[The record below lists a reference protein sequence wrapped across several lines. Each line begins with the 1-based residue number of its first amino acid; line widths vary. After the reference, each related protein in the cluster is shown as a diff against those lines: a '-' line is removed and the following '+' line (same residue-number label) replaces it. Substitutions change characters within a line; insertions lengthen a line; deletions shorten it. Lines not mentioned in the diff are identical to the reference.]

1 MQDLGALDVES
12 LNFSIR
18 GYPVGLVG
26 LVLVWFWSG
35 FGLVWFGWSGFG
47 LVGLVLVWLV
57 WFWSGRHGDPL
68 MEDLANSS
76 IRGSPV
82 GLVGLVLVWLVW
94 FWSGCPG
101 VPDRRFW
108 GFGRRKL

>member
-1 MQDLGALDVES
+1 LRVLDVENTNSSIRGSPVDLVGLVLVWFQSGFGLVWSGWSGFSLAGLVLVRLPGDPLMEDLGALDVES
-12 LNFSIR
+12 
-18 GYPVGLVG
+18 P
-26 LVLVWFWSG
+26 
-35 FGLVWFGWSGFG
+35 
-47 LVGLVLVWLV
+47 
-57 WFWSGRHGDPL
+57 
-68 MEDLANSS
+68 NSS